1 MVEYGIIVKQVPIPK
16 EVKSVKIDGKIV
28 TVVGNLGT
36 LTKDFT
42 HAKSVMIER
51 KDDSIRLA
59 VNFPKKFEKA
69 LIGSIEAHLKN
80 LFEGTTYGYKYK
92 IKIVF
97 SHFPI
102 RVNPE
107 MKKSRVKIENLYGG
121 RSPKFSKI
129 IGDVKV
135 SVDNDDVVVEGID
148 KEHVGQTSANMQEL
162 TKQRG
167 KRRKSP
173 KTFMDGLYIFNK
185 DHMISPDL

>member
-1 MVEYGIIVKQVPIPK
+1 MVEYGIITKEVPIP
-16 EVKSVKIDGKIV
+16 ENIKSVKIDGKMI

-36 LTKDFT
+36 LSKDFS
-42 HAKSVMIER
+42 HAKSVQIEK
-51 KDDSIRLA
+51 KDDKIRLA
-59 VNFPKKFEKA
+59 VNFPKKFDKA
-69 LIGSIEAHLKN
+69 LIGTVQAHLNN

-92 IKIVF
+92 LKIVF

-107 MKKSRVKIENLYGG
+107 MKQNRVKIENLYGG
-121 RSPKFSKI
+121 RAPKFSKI
-129 IGDVKV
+129 VGKVKV
-135 SVDNDDVVVEGID
+135 SIDNDDVVVEGIN

-173 KTFMDGLYIFNK
+173 KTFMDGLYIFEK
-185 DHMISPDL
+185 DHMVSPDL